1 MTANP
6 RPNQD
11 DLNQTSAQRGSDTLH
26 SRVYALL
33 IGFADGFA
41 LAVWS
46 FAGSGVTDYLLVIV
60 SGFIFI
66 VVALQLILSCV
77 GRTNEAAAKVDNP
90 PSVTARLGGRRF
102 RDLARPPQRRASRA
116 PRPAAGCRRGGWH
129 DRVRYRFPH
138 RGTWGRYSGQ
148 DFPARRLTRSSLP
161 VRHDAHMVE
170 NQRRRISAHRPLSR
184 KRGNKIGSPP
194 RPPHAAM
201 PASR

>member
-33 IGFADGFA
+33 IGFAAWFA

-60 SGFIFI
+60 SGFIII

-77 GRTNEAAAKVDNP
+77 GRTNDAAAKVDNQ
-90 PSVTARLGGRRF
+90 PSLRDWAAADFETWQDRLSG
-102 RDLARPPQRRASRA
+102 AQ
-116 PRPAAGCRRGGWH
+116 AALH
-129 DRVRYRFPH
+129 V
-138 RGTWGRYSGQ
+138 
-148 DFPARRLTRSSLP
+148 LLP
-161 VRHDAHMVE
+161 VAAAAVGMTAFGIAF
-170 NQRRRISAHRPLSR
+170 RIAEH
-184 KRGNKIGSPP
+184 GAI
-194 RPPHAAM
+194 
-201 PASR
+201 